1 MSADATP
8 SSELRVL
15 LTAEQIQN
23 RVRALA
29 NRIAEDYCGKP
40 IYAVCVMENGF
51 VFMADLIRQIPGE
64 MICQFVRP
72 DLREI
77 TQGSTTKTE
86 IFFGPEPDVRGC
98 HALLVEGLV
107 HSGVTTE
114 FLMRHLMGRGAA
126 SVKLV
131 TLLDRQSARRVSLEP
146 DYCGFQLKGET
157 QVCGYGLGAPQRGR
171 NLPYI
176 AIAGETAHVAGV

>member
-1 MSADATP
+1 MSPDAAS

-15 LTAEQIQN
+15 LSAEQIRK
-23 RVRALA
+23 RVREMASQ
-29 NRIAEDYCGKP
+29 IAADYRGKA

-64 MICQFVRP
+64 MVCQFVRP

-77 TQGSTTKTE
+77 TQGAGIKME
-86 IFFGPEPDVRGC
+86 IFFGPEPDVKGC
-98 HALLVEGLV
+98 HVLLVEGLV
-107 HSGVTTE
+107 HSGITTE

-126 SVKLV
+126 SVKLA
-131 TLLDRQSARRVSLEP
+131 TLLDREGARRVSLQP
-146 DYCGFQLKGET
+146 DYCGFQLTGEM

-176 AIAGETAHVAGV
+176 AVAGQAPHIAGA